1 MKNTNVKTKRRPK
14 ILIVNA
20 YVDPWRSAAPMRL
33 FIPRA
38 MAPYYLAGRF
48 SSARADVRV
57 YDEVY
62 HGAMLAPRHFG
73 WPDLVVF
80 TGLTAA
86 FDRARQLSAYFR
98 NANPKVCVAIG
109 GPIARA
115 FPRACADVFD
125 HVCAGDVESLDDLI
139 DDVLGADLRAE
150 DPAPRFDLAGW
161 SFGLGFVETTK
172 NCNFNCSFCSLT
184 GEGRAYQP
192 YSTQEIS
199 SQLDATG
206 RRSML
211 MVLDNNFYGN
221 NRGDFERRV
230 RLLGE
235 RWRRGDYRGWGALVT
250 GDFFKN
256 PDNLAM
262 VAANGCKALFSGVES
277 LDPEVLRNYN
287 KRHSLSSD
295 PRSLAR
301 LCAEHGVLF
310 DYGMMLDFGRQTV
323 DEVDTQIDAVLDS
336 IETPLPALLSLTIP
350 IPGTPHFEETAR
362 AGRLMPNLRLSDLDG
377 QKLVE
382 WPKEPLERVVPFL
395 ADLLQFRGRKTALAR
410 HAIRHAWSQRA
421 SVDRLQTTISMIGPL
436 VRFCGG
442 MRIGSL
448 RQMWHTWQ
456 EPKRTFCAMSDPL
469 GVSYRPSHRLDA
481 KFAADF
487 EPLYLTDAKGNPTE
501 SVEWKT
507 PPPAKLKSVANAGAV
522 FGAPVN

>member
-1 MKNTNVKTKRRPK
+1 MKATRRPK
-14 ILIVNA
+14 VLIVNA

-48 SSARADVRV
+48 SPKQVDVRV
-57 YDEVY
+57 YDEVH
-62 HGAMLAPRHFG
+62 HGAMLNPRQFD
-73 WPDLVVF
+73 WPDLVIF

-98 NANPKVCVAIG
+98 NANPSVCTVIG

-115 FPRACADVFD
+115 FPKTCAGVFD
-125 HVCAGDVESLDDLI
+125 HVCQDDVEALDGLVE
-139 DDVLGADLRAE
+139 DVLGADYLAV

-172 NCNFNCSFCSLT
+172 NCNFSCSFCSLT
-184 GEGRAYQP
+184 GEGRAYLP

-199 SQLDATG
+199 RQLDTAG

-221 NRGDFERRV
+221 NRADFERRV
-230 RLLGE
+230 DLLGE
-235 RWRRGDYRGWGALVT
+235 RWRRGDFRGWGALVT

-256 PDNLAM
+256 PKNLAK
-262 VAANGCKALFSGVES
+262 VSANGCKALFSGVES

-310 DYGMMLDFGRQTV
+310 DYGMMLDFGRQTI
-323 DEVDTQIDAVLDS
+323 DEVDSQIDAVLES

-350 IPGTPHFEETAR
+350 IPGTPHFEETVR

-382 WPKEPLERVVPFL
+382 WPKEPVERVVPFL
-395 ADLLQFRGRKTALAR
+395 ADLLRFRGRKTALAR
-410 HAIRHAWSQRA
+410 HAIRHAWSRRNA
-421 SVDRLQTTISMIGPL
+421 FDHLQTAISMLGPL
-436 VRFCGG
+436 VRFGG
-442 MRIGSL
+442 GLRIGSV
-448 RQMWHTWQ
+448 RQMHRTWQ

-469 GVSYRPSHRLDA
+469 SVAYRPSHRLDT
-481 KFAADF
+481 KFAPDF
-487 EPLYLTDAKGNPTE
+487 EPLYLTDAEGHPTAD
-501 SVEWKT
+501 VEMHM
-507 PPPAKLKSVANAGAV
+507 SQSRGSGA
-522 FGAPVN
+522 FAAIEATTGSAATN